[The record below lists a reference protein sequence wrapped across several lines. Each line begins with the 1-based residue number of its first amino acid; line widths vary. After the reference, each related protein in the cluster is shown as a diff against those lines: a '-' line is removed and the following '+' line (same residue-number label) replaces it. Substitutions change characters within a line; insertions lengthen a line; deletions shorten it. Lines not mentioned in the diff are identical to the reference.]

1 VVENA
6 SASLHPDAFV
16 TTHAPGPL
24 TAVPIPRY
32 TFHKSEEYFRIT
44 ECSTR
49 WRGDDMARNDQ
60 TPMNR
65 DDREQPIVN
74 IDPDFYVPAGA
85 ERTNS
90 YLRALRI
97 LFPKAA

>member
-1 VVENA
+1 
-6 SASLHPDAFV
+6 
-16 TTHAPGPL
+16 
-24 TAVPIPRY
+24 
-32 TFHKSEEYFRIT
+32 
-44 ECSTR
+44 
-49 WRGDDMARNDQ
+49 MARNDH

-65 DDREQPIVN
+65 DDREQPIVH